1 VLHAILP
8 PLIAAYLVFIAM
20 VVVALRRP
28 VPSRGLAPETSV
40 SPRPSIVTTVVG
52 GYATFIAIVLVF
64 HVWLAGERD
73 ALWSAVWGGGFL
85 SLLTL
90 ALAAGG
96 TLVLRRRTG
105 KG

>member
-1 VLHAILP
+1 
-8 PLIAAYLVFIAM
+8 M
-20 VVVALRRP
+20 VVVALQRP
-28 VPSRGLAPETSV
+28 VARRGVALEASV
-40 SPRPSIVTTVVG
+40 SSRRSIVTTIVG

-90 ALAAGG
+90 VLAAGG

-105 KG
+105 KGDSTRPRTM